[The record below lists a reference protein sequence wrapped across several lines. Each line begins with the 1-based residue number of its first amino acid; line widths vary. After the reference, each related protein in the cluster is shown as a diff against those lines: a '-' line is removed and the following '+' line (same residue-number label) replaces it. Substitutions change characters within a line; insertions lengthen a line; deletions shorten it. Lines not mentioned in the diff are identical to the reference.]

1 MSFLYVISVESILK
15 IGSYK
20 NYVFKNITTA
30 HIIIIIM
37 ILYNILSLS
46 YVTSY
51 KKEIKEYKMIEPGK
65 LLAKYLNENYPSDYS
80 IATSGIGALGF
91 YSNMIIIDVLG
102 LTDSQVAKGGIV
114 GNDEIYSHGKSN
126 AKYILKRK
134 PSIIVFGDCFG
145 GKLPVRFAE
154 KEIYV
159 TNDFRNNYSYK
170 ELVVNNK
177 DTLRY
182 YLRNE
187 LFSEKNR
194 VNHQ

>member
-1 MSFLYVISVESILK
+1 
-15 IGSYK
+15 
-20 NYVFKNITTA
+20 
-30 HIIIIIM
+30 
-37 ILYNILSLS
+37 
-46 YVTSY
+46 
-51 KKEIKEYKMIEPGK
+51 
-65 LLAKYLNENYPSDYS
+65 
-80 IATSGIGALGF
+80 
-91 YSNMIIIDVLG
+91 MIIIDVLG